1 MEKVLGMVVFP
12 RVVGLLEKIISFAWF
27 MQRTVSSY
35 LVLVLAMA
43 AASESAV
50 PVVSLGLPG
59 ASSLQAVV

>member
-12 RVVGLLEKIISFAWF
+12 RVIGLLEKIISFVWF
-27 MQRTVSSY
+27 MQRTVGS